1 MAINVEN
8 AVAGVYEANEEFFS
22 WIEKRMDE
30 WAAGYLDGI
39 RPDDASTFNKK
50 DIDALYKILEEVD
63 EEETILYSGIEN
75 LIDQMRETLAKA
87 K

>member
-1 MAINVEN
+1 MAINVEK

-30 WAAGYLDGI
+30 WIAANYLGGI
-39 RPDDASTFNKK
+39 KTDDASTFTKN
-50 DIDALYKILEEVD
+50 DIDALYKILKEVD

-75 LIDQMRETLAKA
+75 LIDEMRETLE
-87 K
+87 

>member
-1 MAINVEN
+1 MAINVEK
-8 AVAGVYEANEEFFS
+8 AVAGVYEANEAFFS

-30 WAAGYLDGI
+30 WVASYMGGI
-39 RPDDASTFNKK
+39 KPDDASTFTKK

-63 EEETILYSGIEN
+63 EEETIFYSGIEN